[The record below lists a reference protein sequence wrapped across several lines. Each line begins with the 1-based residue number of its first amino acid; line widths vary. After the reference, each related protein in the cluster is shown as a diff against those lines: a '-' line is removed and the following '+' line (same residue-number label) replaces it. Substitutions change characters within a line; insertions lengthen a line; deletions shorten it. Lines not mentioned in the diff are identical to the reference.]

1 MTTTLRE
8 PRRKIFIP
16 GKKEFVF
23 CTYCILLVG
32 ITSVILAFCLIF
44 RARDDVQ
51 DGEMYD
57 RSAWCRSGSF
67 GRMRIRIRIIWP
79 YAYPDLDS
87 TSFKE
92 RCFIFTSRHPV
103 STGMQ
108 SKASIL

>member
-1 MTTTLRE
+1 MFRMV
-8 PRRKIFIP
+8 R
-16 GKKEFVF
+16 
-23 CTYCILLVG
+23 CTIG
-32 ITSVILAFCLIF
+32 QHGADPDHLAVC
-44 RARDDVQ
+44 VS
-51 DGEMYD
+51 G
-57 RSAWCRSGSF
+57 SGSF

-103 STGMQ
+103 PTGMQ